1 MRTSLVLI
9 CLAGGPALAD
19 DATSGSPATPPIP
32 TTGAS
37 AGDGFMFG
45 PLVNPMGMLD
55 VHGGVPIFLSSTTD
69 QATGNST
76 SKNIEFL
83 SVGADFGVIPKLEVG
98 GDFSINFHPN
108 DGHNTFIELH
118 GAYEILPASGPLS
131 LGVVGALGINNDR
144 GSNGMGGTS
153 STTDF
158 TLEAGAWLRYAIT
171 RQLAIFTGRTP
182 GPYAIAGFSSLVL
195 PPIRQQLNIGLTSNS
210 PITLDLPVAIWYQ
223 ASPQLAVGLSTDLAR
238 FGIANSTND
247 IIFKDGIPVALGV
260 NFLAIDQVD
269 LGIDFIDDLKHAG
282 DFYAFV
288 LKAQYRLG
296 H

>member
-1 MRTSLVLI
+1 MRTSLALI

-19 DATSGSPATPPIP
+19 DATPPATSE
-32 TTGAS
+32 AS

-45 PLVNPMGMLD
+45 PLVAPMGALD
-55 VHGGVPIFLSSTTD
+55 IHGGVPIFLESGSGGAMGSPAVN
-69 QATGNST
+69 Q
-76 SKNIEFL
+76 EFL
-83 SVGADFGVIPKLEVG
+83 SVGADFGVIPKLEIG

-108 DGHNTFIELH
+108 DSHNTFAELH
-118 GAYEILPASGPLS
+118 AAYEILPASSALS

-171 RQLAIFTGRTP
+171 RQIAIFTGRAP

-210 PITLDLPVAIWYQ
+210 PITLDLPVAVWFQ
-223 ASPQLAVGLSTDLAR
+223 ATPQLAIGLSTDLAR
-238 FGIANSTND
+238 FGIANSNND

-269 LGIDFIDDLKHAG
+269 LGIDFIDDLKNAG